1 MCCGG
6 DASRRRMVTDKA
18 TGGKRVGGLA
28 HSSDRGS
35 CSWSSCPSFGRTS
48 RAKPQVRHPIVFL
61 LVGLPT
67 FALSLWAMVGGSV
80 SGTITD
86 ASGAAVPGATVIA
99 VNADTNVRQAT
110 TTDSKGAYSLPK
122 LAVGSYTIL
131 VEASGF
137 KPYRR
142 TGVVVDADSA
152 QLVDVLLT
160 LGGRKDTVTV
170 SGLANHVETADTQL
184 GEVITGSKVSAVPLN
199 GRSYTDL
206 LALQPGVA
214 PVTTITSTSIEAA
227 GASTISPAGDLNP
240 GTISINGQRE
250 YANGFRVDGAD
261 ATERFTMGAA
271 IIPNLDSIAEF
282 RILTSNFDAQYGN
295 YGGGQIDVVTKS
307 GGNQF
312 HGETFEFLRN
322 TDLDS
327 RNFFSADRGAFEQN
341 QFGGMIGGPL
351 VHNKVFF
358 FSDYQGTRL
367 IEGVDTGLIQV
378 PSLQDRAGD
387 LSDQAGTFGTCSDG
401 PCTVSGPYWADQ
413 LSQKLGYSVVSG
425 ENYYTP
431 GCTTPA
437 QCVFPNA
444 VIPQSAWST
453 PSQRLL
459 QYMPLPNSGGNY
471 FTTSAVDE
479 RLRDDKGSVR
489 IDANTGLGMLS
500 SYYFVDDY
508 TLNNPYPVQ
517 QGGASVPG
525 FSALNVGR
533 AQLLTFSDTKTFG
546 ARTVNEAHFSYVRDV
561 NLLGVPVGGVG
572 TSLASQGFLNAD
584 GVPSIIA
591 NRPKIEGIENTIL
604 NNFTIGVGITGL
616 NQYDNTFEILD
627 NLAHVVGSHTLRL
640 GGEFIANQVNA
651 SSCIQCNGTF
661 SFFGSETGLDFADY
675 LLGIASSYTQGNAQA
690 FYNRNKY
697 GGLFV
702 QDSWRVSP
710 RVTLNYGLR
719 WDVIMPWYE
728 KYNQLETLSPGE
740 QSVVFPGAPAGLVY
754 PLDPGIARSLA
765 PTRWDNLAPRLGV
778 AYSPGEHD
786 GLLGRVLGGPGKT
799 SIRAGFGEFYTAIE
813 GVTAGVVAGNPP
825 YGITYVSPA
834 PPLYTNPFVNAA
846 SGFNNGQRF
855 PITYPP
861 LNASPSNPNPNVNF
875 AQFEPISGLP
885 GYYPGNVT
893 PYSVGYNFSLQRQFG
908 KATLVTASYVG
919 NQAHHLLVLVEAN
932 PGNPA
937 LCLSLSQPN
946 EVMPGTPT
954 CGPYGESGVYTTASG
969 QVINGT
975 RAPFGPNFGSI
986 NWMSTMGNSNFN
998 ALELTVRHVS
1008 THGDFL
1014 AGYTYSKSID
1024 QASSVSEQVNPLNYN
1039 LSRAPSSFDLTHN
1052 FVISYRYPL
1061 PFAQLAGVRNRATDG
1076 WVLTGI
1082 TRFSTGFP
1090 VTLTNNSDNSLLGT
1104 LPNGISPYAVDEP
1117 NVVPGPLNLNQNPR
1131 NGQPYFNTSLFSLEP
1146 LGQPG
1151 DAARRFFYG
1160 PGMVNFNLA
1169 LLKSLRLTESRSLEF
1184 RLEAFNAFNH
1194 AQFFGPTSVNGN
1206 ITSSTFGQ
1214 VVSAQPPRLV
1224 QGALKFIF

>member
-1 MCCGG
+1 M
-6 DASRRRMVTDKA
+6 
-18 TGGKRVGGLA
+18 
-28 HSSDRGS
+28 
-35 CSWSSCPSFGRTS
+35 
-48 RAKPQVRHPIVFL
+48 
-61 LVGLPT
+61 GLPT
-67 FALSLWAMVGGSV
+67 FALSLWAIVGGSV

-86 ASGAAVPGATVIA
+86 ASGAAVPGATVTA
-99 VNADTNVRQAT
+99 VNADTDVGQTT
-110 TTDSKGAYSLPK
+110 TTDSKGAYSLPQ

-131 VEASGF
+131 VEAPGF
-137 KPYRR
+137 KPHRR

-152 QLVDVLLT
+152 QLVDVPLV

-214 PVTTITSTSIEAA
+214 PITTITSSSIAAA
-227 GASTISPAGDLNP
+227 GASTISPSGDLNP
-240 GTISINGQRE
+240 GTLSINGQRE

-261 ATERFTMGAA
+261 ATERFTMGAS

-307 GGNQF
+307 GGNRF
-312 HGETFEFLRN
+312 HGEAFEFLRN

-351 VHNKVFF
+351 VRNKVFF

-367 IEGVDTGLIQV
+367 IEGVDTGLVQV
-378 PSLQDRAGD
+378 PSLQDRAGN
-387 LSDQAGTFGTCSDG
+387 LSDQIGTLGTCSDG

-413 LSQKLGYSVVSG
+413 LSQKLGYKVTSG
-425 ENYYTP
+425 ENYYTA

-437 QCVFPNA
+437 RCVFPNA
-444 VIPQSAWST
+444 AIPQSAWSV
-453 PSQRLL
+453 PSQHLL
-459 QYMPLPNSGGNY
+459 QYMPLPNSGANY

-489 IDANTGLGMLS
+489 LDANTKVGLLS
-500 SYYFVDDY
+500 SYYFIDDY
-508 TLNNPYPVQ
+508 LLDNPYPVQ

-525 FSALNVGR
+525 FNALNVGR
-533 AQLLTFSDTKTFG
+533 AQLFTFSDTKTFG
-546 ARTVNEAHFSYVRDV
+546 ARTVNEAHFSYVRAV

-572 TSLASQGFLNAD
+572 TSLASQGFLNAQ
-584 GVPSIIA
+584 GEPSIVA

-604 NNFTIGVGITGL
+604 NNFTIGVGVTGL
-616 NQYDNTFEILD
+616 NQHDNTFEVLD
-627 NLAHVVGSHTLRL
+627 NLAHAVGSHTLRL

-651 SSCIQCNGTF
+651 SSCVQCNGTF

-697 GGLFV
+697 GGLFL
-702 QDSWRVSP
+702 QDSWRVNP
-710 RVTLNYGLR
+710 RLTFNYGLR

-728 KYNQLETLSPGE
+728 KYNQLETLMPGE
-740 QSVVFPGAPAGLVY
+740 QSVVFPGAPPGLVY

-765 PTRWDNLAPRLGV
+765 PTRWNNLAPRLGL

-786 GLLGRVLGGPGKT
+786 GLLGWLLGGPERT
-799 SIRAGFGEFYTAIE
+799 SIRAGFGQFYTAIE

-846 SGFNNGQRF
+846 SGVDNGQRF

-919 NQAHHLLVLVEAN
+919 NQSHHLLVLVEAN

-937 LCLSLSQPN
+937 LCLSVSQPN
-946 EVMPGTPT
+946 QVMPGTPT

-969 QVINGT
+969 RVIDGT

-1008 THGDFL
+1008 AHGDFL
-1014 AGYTYSKSID
+1014 AGYTYGKSID
-1024 QASSVSEQVNPLNYN
+1024 QASSVSEQVSPLNYN
-1039 LSRAPSSFDLTHN
+1039 LSRAPSSFDLTNN

-1061 PFAQLAGVRNRATDG
+1061 PFAQLFGARNRATDG

-1104 LPNGISPYAVDEP
+1104 LPNGISPDAVDEP
-1117 NVVPGPLNLNQNPR
+1117 DVVPGPLNLNQNPR
-1131 NGQPYFNTSLFSLEP
+1131 NGRTYFNTSLFSLEP
-1146 LGQPG
+1146 LGEPG
-1151 DAARRFFYG
+1151 NAARRFFYG
-1160 PGMVNFNLA
+1160 PGMSNFNLA

-1206 ITSSTFGQ
+1206 VTSSTFGQ

-1224 QGALKFIF
+1224 QAAVKFTF

>member
-1 MCCGG
+1 VSKSVRLVFFVLPAFA
-6 DASRRRMVTDKA
+6 ASLYA
-18 TGGKRVGGLA
+18 
-28 HSSDRGS
+28 S
-35 CSWSSCPSFGRTS
+35 
-48 RAKPQVRHPIVFL
+48 
-61 LVGLPT
+61 
-67 FALSLWAMVGGSV
+67 VGGSV
-80 SGTITD
+80 SGTVTD
-86 ASGAAVPGATVIA
+86 ASGAAVPGATVTA
-99 VNADTNVRQAT
+99 VNADTNGRQMT
-110 TTDSKGAYSLPK
+110 TTNSKGAYSLPG
-122 LAVGSYTIL
+122 LLVGSYAIL
-131 VEASGF
+131 VEAPGF

-152 QLVDVLLT
+152 QLVDVPLV

-184 GEVITGSKVSAVPLN
+184 GEVIPGSKMRAVPLN

-227 GASTISPAGDLNP
+227 GASTISPSGNLNP
-240 GTISINGQRE
+240 GTLSINGQRE

-261 ATERFTMGAA
+261 ATERVTMGAA

-307 GGNQF
+307 GSNQF
-312 HGETFEFLRN
+312 HGEAFEFLRN

-367 IEGVDTGLIQV
+367 IEGVDTGLVQV
-378 PSLQDRAGD
+378 PSAQDRAGD
-387 LSDQAGTFGTCSDG
+387 LSDQTGTFGACSDG
-401 PCTVSGPYWADQ
+401 PCAVSGPYWADH
-413 LSQKLGYSVVSG
+413 LSQTLGYKVTSG

-431 GCTTPA
+431 GCTSPT

-453 PSQRLL
+453 PSQTLL
-459 QYMPLPNSGGNY
+459 QYMPLPNSGANY
-471 FTTSAVDE
+471 FTTSAVDQ

-489 IDANTGLGMLS
+489 LDANTRLGSLS
-500 SYYFVDDY
+500 SYYFIDDY
-508 TLNNPYPVQ
+508 VLDNPYPVQ

-525 FSALNVGR
+525 FNALNVGR
-533 AQLLTFSDTKTFG
+533 AQLLALSDTKTFG

-572 TSLASQGFLNAD
+572 VSLASQGFLNAQ
-584 GVPSIIA
+584 GEASIIA

-640 GGEFIANQVNA
+640 GGELIDNQVNA
-651 SSCIQCNGTF
+651 SSCVQCNGTF

-675 LLGIASSYTQGNAQA
+675 LLGISSSYTQGNAQA

-697 GGLFV
+697 GGLFL
-702 QDSWRVSP
+702 QDSWRVNS

-719 WDVIMPWYE
+719 WDIIMPWYE
-728 KYNQLETLSPGE
+728 KYNQLETLVPGQ
-740 QSVVFPGAPAGLVY
+740 QSLVFPGAPAGLVY
-754 PLDPGIARSLA
+754 PLDPGIARGLA
-765 PTRWDNLAPRLGV
+765 PTRWNNLAPRLGV

-786 GLLGRVLGGPGKT
+786 GVLGWLLGGPEKT
-799 SIRAGFGEFYTAIE
+799 SIRAGFGQFYTAIE

-834 PPLYTNPFVNAA
+834 PPLYTDPFVNAA
-846 SGFNNGQRF
+846 GGFDNGQRF

-861 LNASPSNPNPNVNF
+861 LNASPSNPNPNVDF
-875 AQFEPISGLP
+875 AQFEPIAGLP
-885 GYYPGNVT
+885 GYYPRNVT
-893 PYSVGYNFSLQRQFG
+893 PYSVEYNLSLQRQF
-908 KATLVTASYVG
+908 ANHTLVTASYVG
-919 NQAHHLLVLVEAN
+919 SQSHHLLVLVEAN

-937 LCLSLSQPN
+937 LCLSLSQADR
-946 EVMPGTPT
+946 VMPGTPT
-954 CGPYGESGVYTTASG
+954 CGPYGESGVYTTVSG
-969 QVINGT
+969 QVVNGT

-1024 QASSVSEQVNPLNYN
+1024 QASSVSEQLNPLNYN

-1061 PFAQLAGVRNRATDG
+1061 PLAQLFGARNRATDG

-1090 VTLTNNSDNSLLGT
+1090 ITLTNNSDNSLLGT

-1117 NVVPGPLNLNQNPR
+1117 EVVPGPLNLNHDPR
-1131 NGQPYFNTSLFSLEP
+1131 NGQPYFNTSLFSLQP
-1146 LGQPG
+1146 LGEPG
-1151 DAARRFFYG
+1151 NAARRFFYG
-1160 PGMVNFNLA
+1160 PGVANFNLA

-1184 RLEAFNAFNH
+1184 RLEAFNALNH

-1214 VVSAQPPRLV
+1214 VVSTQAPRLV
-1224 QGALKFIF
+1224 QLGLKFVF

>member
-1 MCCGG
+1 V
-6 DASRRRMVTDKA
+6 AA
-18 TGGKRVGGLA
+18 
-28 HSSDRGS
+28 
-35 CSWSSCPSFGRTS
+35 
-48 RAKPQVRHPIVFL
+48 
-61 LVGLPT
+61 LPL
-67 FALSLWAMVGGSV
+67 FSLGLWAIVEGSV

-86 ASGAAVPGATVIA
+86 SSAAAVPGATVTAI
-99 VNADTNVRQAT
+99 NTDTNVRQAT
-110 TTDSKGAYSLPK
+110 ASNSRGVYSLPK
-122 LAVGSYTIL
+122 LPVGSYTIL
-131 VEASGF
+131 VEAAGF

-142 TGVVVDADSA
+142 TGVVVDADSS
-152 QLVDVLLT
+152 QLIDVPLV

-170 SGLANHVETADTQL
+170 SGLATHVETADTQL

-199 GRSYTDL
+199 GRSFTDL

-227 GASTISPAGDLNP
+227 GASVISPSGDLNP
-240 GTISINGQRE
+240 GTLSINGQRE

-261 ATERFTMGAA
+261 ASERFTMGAA

-307 GGNQF
+307 GSNRF
-312 HGETFEFLRN
+312 HGELFEFLRN
-322 TDLDS
+322 TDFDS
-327 RNFFSADRGAFEQN
+327 RNFFSADRGTFEQN
-341 QFGGMIGGPL
+341 QFGGMIGGPI
-351 VHNKVFF
+351 VRNKVFF
-358 FSDYQGTRL
+358 FSDYQGTRQ
-367 IEGVDTGLIQV
+367 IEGVDTGLVEV
-378 PSLQDRAGD
+378 PSLQDRTGD
-387 LSDQAGTFGTCSDG
+387 LSDQIGTFGTCSGG
-401 PCTVSGPYWADQ
+401 PCVVGGQYWAGQ
-413 LSQKLGYSVVSG
+413 LSQKLGYPVTSG
-425 ENYYTP
+425 ENYYTS
-431 GCTTPA
+431 GCTTSA

-444 VIPQSAWST
+444 VVPQSAWSA

-459 QYMPLPNSGGNY
+459 QYMPVPNSSGNF

-479 RLRDDKGSVR
+479 RVRDDKGSVR
-489 IDANTGLGMLS
+489 LDANTKLGQIS
-500 SYYFVDDY
+500 SYYFIDDY
-508 TLNNPYPVQ
+508 LLNNPYPVQ

-525 FSALNVGR
+525 FNALNQGR
-533 AQLLTFSDTKTFG
+533 AQLVTFSDTKTLG
-546 ARTVNEAHFSYVRDV
+546 AATVNEAHFSYVRDV

-572 TSLASQGFLNAD
+572 TSLASQGFLNAQ
-584 GVPSIIA
+584 GSPSIIA

-616 NQYDNTFEILD
+616 NQYDNTFEFLD

-640 GGEFIANQVNA
+640 GGELIANQVNA
-651 SSCIQCNGTF
+651 SSCVQCNGTF

-675 LLGIASSYTQGNAQA
+675 LLGIGSSYTQGNAQA

-697 GGLFV
+697 GGLFL
-702 QDSWRVSP
+702 QDSWRVNP
-710 RVTLNYGLR
+710 RLTLNYGLR

-728 KYNQLETLSPGE
+728 KYNQLETLVPGE

-765 PTRWDNLAPRLGV
+765 PTRWNNLAPRLGL

-786 GLLGRVLGGPGKT
+786 GLLGRLLGGPEKT

-846 SGFNNGQRF
+846 SGFDNGQRF

-875 AQFEPISGLP
+875 AQFEPVSGLP

-893 PYSVGYNFSLQRQFG
+893 PYNVGYNFSLQRQFG

-919 NQAHHLLVLVEAN
+919 NQSHHLLVLVEAN

-937 LCLSLSQPN
+937 LCLSVSQPN
-946 EVMPGTPT
+946 QVMPGTPT

-1008 THGDFL
+1008 TRGDFL

-1052 FVISYRYPL
+1052 FVVSYRYPL
-1061 PFAQLAGVRNRATDG
+1061 PFAHLFGARNRATDG

-1082 TRFSTGFP
+1082 TRFSTGLP

-1117 NVVPGPLNLNQNPR
+1117 DVAPGPLNLNQNPR
-1131 NGQPYFNTSLFSLEP
+1131 NAQPYFNTSLFNLQP
-1146 LGQPG
+1146 LGGPG
-1151 DAARRFFYG
+1151 TAARRFFYG
-1160 PGMVNFNLA
+1160 PGMSNFNVA

-1184 RLEAFNAFNH
+1184 RLEAFNVFNH

-1206 ITSSTFGQ
+1206 VTSSTFGQ
-1214 VVSAQPPRLV
+1214 VVNAQPPRLV
-1224 QGALKFIF
+1224 QAALKFVF